1 MGRSKPELRDPE
13 LPAEPSLEWDI
24 VTSPDL
30 LNEHAL
36 TARVALADAA
46 RAGDWVAVL
55 KALRRNKSFVNAA
68 RPGGTSGYTPL
79 HQAAHLGAPAKVV
92 KALIA
97 MGAWRLLRTSS
108 GELPMELATRRGH
121 QELVSLLTPEIRVR
135 IEPEDLRRMEIYFHA
150 VINGRAERLVREH
163 KLRLPLLEPLLEMPM
178 RGVWMPVPGMYGGFH
193 YWLRRGA
200 PDPLL
205 VAESWCRVID
215 GSGER
220 HEITPRG
227 IVLVGEG
234 FV

>member
-1 MGRSKPELRDPE
+1 MSRRAPEPRDPQPPSE
-13 LPAEPSLEWDI
+13 PALDWDI
-24 VTSPDL
+24 VTSPSL

-36 TARVALADAA
+36 AARLALADAA
-46 RAGDWVAVL
+46 RAGDWREVL
-55 KALRRNKSFVNAA
+55 KALRREKSLVNAA
-68 RPGGTSGYTPL
+68 RPGGSSGFTPL
-79 HQAAHLGAPAKVV
+79 HQAAYRGAPPKVV
-92 KALIA
+92 KALLA
-97 MGAWRLLRTSS
+97 MGAWRLLRATS
-108 GELPMELATRRGH
+108 GELPVDVALRCGH
-121 QELVSLLTPEIRVR
+121 QGLIPLLTPEIRAP
-135 IEPEDLRRMEIYFHA
+135 IEPDDLRRMEIYFHA

-163 KLRLPLLEPLLEMPM
+163 KLRLPLLEPLQEMPM

-205 VAESWCRVID
+205 VAESWCRVVD

-227 IVLVGEG
+227 IALVDEG